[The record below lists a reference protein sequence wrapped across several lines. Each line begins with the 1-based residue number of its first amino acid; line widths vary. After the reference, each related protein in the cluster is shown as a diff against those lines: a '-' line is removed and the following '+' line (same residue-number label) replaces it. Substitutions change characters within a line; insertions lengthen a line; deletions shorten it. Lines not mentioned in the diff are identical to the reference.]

1 MRPKQR
7 RQTWSGLRA
16 YQNLYKMPRALPVED
31 AGQLPMVRKVKL
43 AEKPRVWKSF
53 RSFLSDCPG
62 DKVAMLSAE
71 HGHRQLLKRHEPL
84 LNILCI
90 LL

>member
-7 RQTWSGLRA
+7 RQTRSGLRA

-53 RSFLSDCPG
+53 TEL
-62 DKVAMLSAE
+62 
-71 HGHRQLLKRHEPL
+71 PL
-84 LNILCI
+84 
-90 LL
+90 